1 MSRSLSNILHWLSE
15 ARGLLRGL
23 RGYAFRIVAVIAAVQ
38 AMVVAILITLTQ
50 LRKRRQTPREGYPWE
65 SQPEIE
71 LESGGVWFKVYPEGG
86 ELFEEMLAEIE
97 GAEREIFIETFIWKG
112 DETGQR
118 FVEALSRKAREGV
131 DVYAIFDGVANFLVV
146 PAEFKDFP
154 PEINTLHFRPPSNP
168 ANCVDPRTI
177 FRDHRKILCVDD
189 KVAFVGGF
197 NIGSFYASGSWRDTH
212 LRVRGTEV
220 PELKNAFIDFW
231 NEHHPGDLPAIQTAN
246 RPRSWVSDA
255 VLHRNDPY
263 LRIFPIRAVYLEAID
278 RAMSRI
284 YLTSAYFIPDKAL
297 RGSLIAAARRGVDVQ
312 ILLPRDSNH
321 PTVDWLSRRHWY
333 ELLDN
338 GVRIFG
344 YENIM
349 IHSKT
354 ATIDG
359 VWSTIGTANIDRLS
373 LLQNYEVNLEVYDRN
388 LAEQVERMFELDK
401 TNALEITRHTWTR
414 RPLPA
419 KIAERA
425 ISSLEPLF

>member
-1 MSRSLSNILHWLSE
+1 MLSAVSRAL
-15 ARGLLRGL
+15 AGLRGVIAWL
-23 RGYAFRIVAVIAAVQ
+23 RGYALRLAALFMALQVV
-38 AMVVAILITLTQ
+38 VVAILIALTQ
-50 LRKRRQTPREGYPWE
+50 LRKRRNPPREGYPWE

-71 LESGGVWFKVYPEGG
+71 LESKGVWFKIYPQGT

-97 GAEREIFIETFIWKG
+97 AAEREIFIESFIWKD

-118 FVEALSRKAREGV
+118 FVEALTRKAREGV
-131 DVYAIFDGVANFLVV
+131 DVYAIFDGLANFLVV
-146 PAEFKDFP
+146 SPEFKDFP
-154 PEINTLHFRPPSNP
+154 KEINTLHFKPLSGPISYVNP
-168 ANCVDPRTI
+168 RSI
-177 FRDHRKILCVDD
+177 FRDHRKIFCVDD
-189 KVAFVGGF
+189 RVAFVGGF
-197 NIGSFYASGSWRDTH
+197 NIGSLYASGSWRDTH
-212 LRVRGTEV
+212 LRIRGTEV

-231 NEHHPGDLPAIQTAN
+231 NEHRHGDLPEIETNN

-297 RGSLIAAARRGVDVQ
+297 RRSLIAAVKRGVDVQ

-333 ELLDN
+333 ELLHN

-373 LLQNYEVNLEVYDRN
+373 LLQNYEVNLEVYDRR
-388 LAEQVERMFELDK
+388 LASQVERMFELDK
-401 TNALEITRHTWTR
+401 TNAIELTLENWTR

-419 KIAERA
+419 KIAERV
-425 ISSLEPLF
+425 ISTLEPFF